1 MCGILGIIVGENADL
16 SPEVLKYLVKK
27 LYVLSESR
35 GKEASGIAV
44 RVIDKVYV
52 LKMPV
57 PSSEMIKTEK
67 FKEIFK
73 NIINSKNSNNLNL
86 PLAIIGHSRLVTSG
100 ESESNLNNH
109 PIIGDGAIIVHNGV
123 IANYKDLWKQY
134 SSLKKESDVD
144 TEVLVKLLQMFRKK
158 ENLPN
163 AAKKVFSCIEGSAS
177 IATLFDDTNEMLL
190 ATNVGSLYICQSN
203 NKKVIIFASE
213 KHILEEVLGHS
224 YLKNLFDPRLIF
236 EEVLY
241 HSYLKNLFDPRLIL
255 QIKPGTGCIINITTA
270 EKKLFN
276 LNDIPQEY
284 SQISLSDKVK
294 IIDLSPSVEIIPP
307 DDKSKYKIREDVKEE
322 MIKTWEK
329 IYGEKTNI
337 KRCKRCLLPNTVPFI
352 EFDEEGICNFC
363 KSFEILHKGRI
374 LKGEEELKRIVEKYK
389 STDGSIDCVVGFSGG
404 RDSTYGLDYI
414 KNVLGMHP
422 VTFTYDWGMV
432 NDLARRNTARVLG
445 KMGVEQILISA
456 NLKKKRENIRKNLEA
471 WLKKPELGMV
481 FLLTAG
487 DKAFYY
493 YFHKIRKDTGAKLF
507 IFCGGYP
514 AEETPSKYGFMGIK
528 HGITNINNRLTGI
541 SLKNKIKTLL
551 YYIKQY
557 IKNPSYL
564 NSSVFDTLFAYFATY
579 FIPDDYL
586 YLYHYI
592 EWDEKRIISAIKE
605 KYNWELANDT
615 IATWRIDDGTAP
627 FYNYIYL
634 SMAGFTEFD
643 DFRSYQIREGKLTR
657 EEAYELIKEENKPRF
672 EAIED
677 YAKKVGFDVNRA
689 IKIINST
696 KKLYKF
702 IEE

>member
-1 MCGILGIIVGENADL
+1 MCGILGIIVGENGDL
-16 SPEVLKYLVKK
+16 SPEVLKYLIKK

-44 RVIDKVYV
+44 RVNDKVYI

-57 PSSEMIKTEK
+57 PSSKMIKTEK
-67 FKEIFK
+67 FEEIFK
-73 NIINSKNSNNLNL
+73 KVINSKNSNNLNL

-134 SSLKKESDVD
+134 FSLKKESDVD
-144 TEVLVKLLQMFRKK
+144 TEVFVKLLQMFRKN

-163 AAKKVFSCIEGSAS
+163 ATKKVFSCIEGSAS
-177 IATLFDDTNEMLL
+177 IATLFDDINDVLL

-203 NKKVIIFASE
+203 NEKTIIFASE
-213 KHILEEVLGHS
+213 KHILEEVLSYS
-224 YLKNLFDPRLIF
+224 YLKNLFDTR
-236 EEVLY
+236 
-241 HSYLKNLFDPRLIL
+241 SIL
-255 QIKPGTGCIINITTA
+255 QIKPRTGCLINITTA
-270 EKKLFN
+270 EKRLFDFN
-276 LNDIPQEY
+276 NIPQEY
-284 SQISLSDKVK
+284 SQISLSNKVK
-294 IIDLSPSVEIIPP
+294 IIDLSPSVEIIHP
-307 DDKSKYKIREDVKEE
+307 DDKSKYKIREDVKKE
-322 MIKTWEK
+322 MIETWEK

-363 KSFEILHKGRI
+363 KSFEILHKKRI
-374 LKGEEELKRIVEKYK
+374 LKGEEELKRVVEKYK

-445 KMGVEQILISA
+445 KIGVEQILISA

-493 YFHKIRKDTGAKLF
+493 YFHKIRKDTGVKLF
-507 IFCGGYP
+507 VFCGGYP
-514 AEETPSKYGFMGIK
+514 GEETPSKYGFMGIK
-528 HGITNINNRLTGI
+528 HGITNINNQLTGI
-541 SLKNKIKTLL
+541 SLENKIKTML

-557 IKNPSYL
+557 IKNPSYI
-564 NSSVFDTLFAYFATY
+564 NSSIFDTLFAYFATY
-579 FIPDDYL
+579 FIPDDYI
-586 YLYHYI
+586 YFYHYI
-592 EWDEKRIISAIKE
+592 EWDEKRILSAIKE

-615 IATWRIDDGTAP
+615 IATWRTDDGTAP

-643 DFRSYQIREGKLTR
+643 DFRSYQIKEGKLRR
-657 EEAYELIKEENKPRF
+657 EEAYEMIKEENKPRF

-689 IKIINST
+689 IKIINGA

-702 IEE
+702 VEE